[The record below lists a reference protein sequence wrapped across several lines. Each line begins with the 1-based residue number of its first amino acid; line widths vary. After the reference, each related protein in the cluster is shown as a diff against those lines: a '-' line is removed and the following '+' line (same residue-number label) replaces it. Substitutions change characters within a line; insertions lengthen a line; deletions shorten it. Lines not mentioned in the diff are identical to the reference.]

1 MKTSDRGIG
10 SDERNELRQASRYPL
25 AVQRDCAMC
34 VITFKDMAWK
44 DHLAYLKDFSMNGV
58 GVASEKRIDPG
69 FVWFRD
75 RVGGHRGG
83 VLMWSGQVGYKF
95 RAGIQFLSFSREAE
109 QFVEDQVGLL
119 RAHQPLRQPEAI
131 LATIMESLG
140 KGRKH

>member
-1 MKTSDRGIG
+1 MMKMGRGAEIDDR
-10 SDERNELRQASRYPL
+10 DELRQASRYPL
-25 AVQRDCAMC
+25 AVQRDCTMC

-44 DHLAYLKDFSMNGV
+44 DHLAYLKDLSMNGV

-83 VLMWSGQVGYKF
+83 VLMWSEQVGYHF

-109 QFVEDQVGLL
+109 QFVEDEVGLL

-131 LATIMESLG
+131 ISTIMESLG
-140 KGRKH
+140 KVRKH

>member
-1 MKTSDRGIG
+1 MMKMGRGAEIDDR
-10 SDERNELRQASRYPL
+10 DELRQASRYPL
-25 AVQRDCAMC
+25 AVQRDCTMC

-44 DHLAYLKDFSMNGV
+44 DHIAYLKDLSMNGV

-83 VLMWSGQVGYKF
+83 VLMWSEQVGYHF

-109 QFVEDQVGLL
+109 QFVEDEVGLL

-131 LATIMESLG
+131 ISTIMESLG
-140 KGRKH
+140 KVRKH